1 MYKQQYPGSQILCQF
16 HVQWNVYSCQY
27 YIDRAPVWSMCLTCM
42 NKNQSLDQYDS
53 ISDVGK
59 FYEIILNLSTST
71 LRPQLRIHANEPS
84 GSRDGQ

>member
-1 MYKQQYPGSQILCQF
+1 
-16 HVQWNVYSCQY
+16 
-27 YIDRAPVWSMCLTCM
+27 M

-59 FYEIILNLSTST
+59 FYEIILNLLTST

-84 GSRDGQ
+84 GSRDGQWTKYTCINPNVNIYKP